1 MLTYIEKYLLYLKK
15 IRNYSDNTISSYNVE
30 LIKYKDYLDKLNIDY
45 RSVTKENIWDYLKD
59 LDGLYK
65 SSSINHHL
73 STLRSF
79 YEYLKEEEVINTNI
93 FLLIRNPKKKKSLP
107 NVLNYDEINK
117 LLDFKELDNIN
128 DYRDRLIFEML
139 YSTGLRVSELS
150 NIKLKDIDMK
160 EKSIKVLG
168 KGNKERYV
176 YYSNHASH
184 ALKEYLDIRNAKSEY
199 LFINSKD
206 ERLSRQSI
214 EDIVNKR
221 IKKISLMHHI
231 SPHTLR
237 HTFATDMLKNGADIR
252 VVQELLGHKKLSTT
266 EIYTHLSNEY
276 LRSEYLKN
284 MQRR

>member
-45 RSVTKENIWDYLKD
+45 RKVTKENIWDYLKD

-65 SSSINHHL
+65 NSSINHHL

-184 ALKEYLDIRNAKSEY
+184 ALKEYLDIRNTKSEY